1 MNFVYIN
8 ICGRKSERFKE
19 GASEQDDQNSVSDD
33 TDNRSEGSDHIFA
46 GSVGSSSGSHLG
58 SGFQQTKVIHET

>member
-58 SGFQQTKVIHET
+58 SGFQQTEVIHET